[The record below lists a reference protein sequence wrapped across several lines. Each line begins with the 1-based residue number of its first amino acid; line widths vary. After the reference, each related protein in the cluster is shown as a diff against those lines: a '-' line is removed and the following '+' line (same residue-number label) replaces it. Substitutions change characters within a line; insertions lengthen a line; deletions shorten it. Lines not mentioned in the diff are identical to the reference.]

1 MAGPCR
7 QANATTS
14 ASTQRVAFDQPY
26 DGGNQ
31 PTQTPTKMPPRRS
44 QRAEPEETQPTQT
57 QRRRQRDESSE
68 DDNHVDVDMTQGDQ
82 GSGSVQQLAK
92 GLVRYALS
100 CEHSRKPIKR
110 QDINEKVL
118 GSHARDFKQVFT
130 EANRQLMH
138 VFGMQFAELPKQER
152 VTLRQKR
159 AAAASESQTKS
170 SSIWVLQTILPDQYR
185 IPEIIGPSRPLEDGR
200 INVEDSYVALY
211 TMVIALIIISG
222 GMIPE
227 GKLDRALRRMNADQ
241 TTPVGTKDKTLVA
254 MIKDGYIVKVKDAS
268 GGGDETIDYIVG
280 PRGKVEVGG
289 EGVAQFIRTV
299 YGASEDQA
307 ELEKRIQRTLDVAD
321 AHNSAP
327 VGEASQAVQAG
338 RKHGRPRNDA
348 DDIDSLLNHEAAP
361 APRRPSV
368 TSTTQTTTTIEAADT
383 LTTLATLGHG
393 KQYAP
398 RELPDPT
405 AFSSAPRRTSSIGSL
420 HAPVEPSPPV
430 EPPQAHSPTLEHYH
444 HGSNS
449 PEEQKRR
456 QSLLSRTSPAPVLAP
471 IQNLSTALH
480 DQMQDEA
487 TMDDTLQ
494 PHSNPTIADA
504 PLTSPQPFIKNEP
517 SGTPRESTPA
527 LSADTVDMDTLKA
540 LEVAKQS
547 DLGLRRRH
555 ASVTESV
562 PSPAETK
569 PTKKRPAPSGST
581 VKKKGTAKTSK
592 PNKKRRVET
601 EDGARSVTPTSRAS
615 RPPKGMKKGSHAGT
629 PNLDSSPAPEN
640 SSQVHASDDDD
651 SSEDHNLYC
660 ICKKPD
666 NHKWMIGCDGGCDDW
681 FHGDCVNMKQADEE
695 LVDKFICPLC
705 EENGR
710 GHTTWKP
717 MCRRDGCRKP
727 ARLIKDRESKYCSDD
742 CGVLFMSEQLNRTA
756 GAKNAANGA
765 KKKQQKKKTDN
776 EDEEPTPLGGTLRAK
791 DLKALVD
798 ASPNIQAFKNLGTG
812 VLTPPQTASPSRA
825 TFPSNG
831 EDLAMTAG
839 EIERLTALHKE
850 KSQLKDRL
858 EVLKDRE
865 KFVSMAKEQA
875 VRLADREKL
884 KMKDFCG
891 YDSRLSWSDAE
902 FLLWRNSRHGRA
914 AFNHSTLSPT
924 EEQMSATDGDA
935 MDVDIEAKETAC
947 LKKRCQK
954 HPQWQK
960 LNLQDARFEE
970 LEVVEAIREC
980 EKEERSVR
988 ERARR
993 RGAKDGLAKEL
1004 IADDGSKDERNR
1016 EGWVEVVGS

>member
-1 MAGPCR
+1 M
-7 QANATTS
+7 
-14 ASTQRVAFDQPY
+14 
-26 DGGNQ
+26 
-31 PTQTPTKMPPRRS
+31 
-44 QRAEPEETQPTQT
+44 
-57 QRRRQRDESSE
+57 SS
-68 DDNHVDVDMTQGDQ
+68 
-82 GSGSVQQLAK
+82 
-92 GLVRYALS
+92 
-100 CEHSRKPIKR
+100 
-110 QDINEKVL
+110 
-118 GSHARDFKQVFT
+118 
-130 EANRQLMH
+130 
-138 VFGMQFAELPKQER
+138 
-152 VTLRQKR
+152 
-159 AAAASESQTKS
+159 
-170 SSIWVLQTILPDQYR
+170 
-185 IPEIIGPSRPLEDGR
+185 
-200 INVEDSYVALY
+200 
-211 TMVIALIIISG
+211 
-222 GMIPE
+222 
-227 GKLDRALRRMNADQ
+227 
-241 TTPVGTKDKTLVA
+241 
-254 MIKDGYIVKVKDAS
+254 
-268 GGGDETIDYIVG
+268 
-280 PRGKVEVGG
+280 
-289 EGVAQFIRTV
+289 
-299 YGASEDQA
+299 
-307 ELEKRIQRTLDVAD
+307 
-321 AHNSAP
+321 
-327 VGEASQAVQAG
+327 
-338 RKHGRPRNDA
+338 
-348 DDIDSLLNHEAAP
+348 IDSLLNHEAAP
-361 APRRPSV
+361 ERRPSV
-368 TSTTQTTTTIEAADT
+368 TSPTQTTTIEAADA
-383 LTTLATLGHG
+383 LTTLATLGSG

-398 RELPDPT
+398 RELPSPT

-430 EPPQAHSPTLEHYH
+430 EPPQTHSPTLEQYH

-449 PEEQKRR
+449 PEEHKRR

-471 IQNLSTALH
+471 IQNLSTALQEH
-480 DQMQDEA
+480 MHDEA
-487 TMDDTLQ
+487 VMDDREPAVHDTLQ
-494 PHSNPTIADA
+494 PRSNESIADA
-504 PLTSPQPFIKNEP
+504 KLPSPQPFIKNEP

-527 LSADTVDMDTLKA
+527 VPQAERQNSLPGDAVDVDTLKA

-555 ASVTESV
+555 ASVAESV
-562 PSPAETK
+562 QSPVETK

-629 PNLDSSPAPEN
+629 PALESSPAPEN
-640 SSQVHASDDDD
+640 SSQAHASDDDD

-660 ICKKPD
+660 LCKKPD

-695 LVDKFICPLC
+695 LVDKFICPMC
-705 EENGR
+705 EENGK

-727 ARLIKDRESKYCSDD
+727 ARLMKDRESKYCSDD

-756 GAKNAANGA
+756 VAKGANAT
-765 KKKQQKKKTDN
+765 KKKKKKTD
-776 EDEEPTPLGGTLRAK
+776 EEEEEPTPLGGTLRAK

-825 TFPSNG
+825 TFPANG
-831 EDLAMTAG
+831 EDLTLTAG

-858 EVLKDRE
+858 ELLKDRE

-884 KMKDFCG
+884 KIKDFCG

-914 AFNHSTLSPT
+914 AFTHSTLSPT
-924 EEQMSATDGDA
+924 EEHISAIDGDA
-935 MDVDIEAKETAC
+935 MDVDTDTKDTAC

-1004 IADDGSKDERNR
+1004 IADDGSKEERNR

>member
-1 MAGPCR
+1 M
-7 QANATTS
+7 
-14 ASTQRVAFDQPY
+14 
-26 DGGNQ
+26 
-31 PTQTPTKMPPRRS
+31 
-44 QRAEPEETQPTQT
+44 
-57 QRRRQRDESSE
+57 SS
-68 DDNHVDVDMTQGDQ
+68 
-82 GSGSVQQLAK
+82 
-92 GLVRYALS
+92 
-100 CEHSRKPIKR
+100 
-110 QDINEKVL
+110 
-118 GSHARDFKQVFT
+118 
-130 EANRQLMH
+130 
-138 VFGMQFAELPKQER
+138 
-152 VTLRQKR
+152 
-159 AAAASESQTKS
+159 
-170 SSIWVLQTILPDQYR
+170 
-185 IPEIIGPSRPLEDGR
+185 
-200 INVEDSYVALY
+200 
-211 TMVIALIIISG
+211 
-222 GMIPE
+222 
-227 GKLDRALRRMNADQ
+227 
-241 TTPVGTKDKTLVA
+241 
-254 MIKDGYIVKVKDAS
+254 
-268 GGGDETIDYIVG
+268 
-280 PRGKVEVGG
+280 
-289 EGVAQFIRTV
+289 
-299 YGASEDQA
+299 
-307 ELEKRIQRTLDVAD
+307 
-321 AHNSAP
+321 
-327 VGEASQAVQAG
+327 
-338 RKHGRPRNDA
+338 
-348 DDIDSLLNHEAAP
+348 IDSLLNHEAGP
-361 APRRPSV
+361 ERRPSV
-368 TSTTQTTTTIEAADT
+368 TSTTQMTTTTTIEAVDA
-383 LTTLATLGHG
+383 LTTLATLGSG

-398 RELPDPT
+398 RELPSPT
-405 AFSSAPRRTSSIGSL
+405 AFSSAPRRTSSIGSI

-471 IQNLSTALH
+471 IQNSSTALQE
-480 DQMQDEA
+480 QMQDEA
-487 TMDDTLQ
+487 AMDDQEPAVRDTLH
-494 PHSNPTIADA
+494 PVSNDVLA
-504 PLTSPQPFIKNEP
+504 QPFIKNEP

-527 LSADTVDMDTLKA
+527 LAHPERQTSVPGETIDVDTRKA
-540 LEVAKQS
+540 LEVAKQT

-555 ASVTESV
+555 ASVAESV
-562 PSPAETK
+562 HSPADTK
-569 PTKKRPAPSGST
+569 STKKRPAPSGST

-601 EDGARSVTPTSRAS
+601 EDGARSVTPTSRPS

-629 PNLDSSPAPEN
+629 PTLESSPAPEN
-640 SSQVHASDDDD
+640 GSQTHASDDDD

-660 ICKKPD
+660 LCKKPD

-695 LVDKFICPLC
+695 LVDKFICPMC
-705 EENGR
+705 EENGK

-727 ARLIKDRESKYCSDD
+727 ARLARDRESKYCSDD
-742 CGVLFMSEQLNRTA
+742 CGVLFMSEQLHRTA
-756 GAKNAANGA
+756 GAKGANGT
-765 KKKQQKKKTDN
+765 KKKKKKTD
-776 EDEEPTPLGGTLRAK
+776 EDEDEPTPLGGTLRAK

-831 EDLAMTAG
+831 EDLALTAA
-839 EIERLTALHKE
+839 EFERLTALHKE

-884 KMKDFCG
+884 KIKDFCG

-914 AFNHSTLSPT
+914 AFTHSTLSPT
-924 EEQMSATDGDA
+924 DEQISATDGDA
-935 MDVDIEAKETAC
+935 MDVDVEAKETAC

-1004 IADDGSKDERNR
+1004 IADDGSKEERNR